1 MRSLAVNKYAMYND
15 QPPDGHSMNS
25 YAHSKGMYIFYQLYN
40 EIVYINYNAL
50 FKKKKGNNLMIILL
64 QGISLWQQ

>member
-1 MRSLAVNKYAMYND
+1 MAINEYAMYND

-50 FKKKKGNNLMIILL
+50 FKKKRK
-64 QGISLWQQ
+64 